1 MSEVDLSTARYSLE
15 TVATGMEGVLVLL
28 EQHSEQSEACFS
40 AFCLLGLVKAQLESW
55 RCQEFCVLRS
65 VK

>member
-40 AFCLLGLVKAQLESW
+40 AFCLLGLVKAQLESLLA
-55 RCQEFCVLRS
+55 EDS
-65 VK
+65 AA